1 MRTRLYQMFL
11 KVNKTDDG
19 IPEDKDP
26 IILWGTRGAGNITFF
41 AKVASGQPG
50 TWAMGLISRLVLV
63 IMLLSKGQKASQRI
77 NSRCM
82 SHVYR
87 NGACFQAQNQR
98 ETPFLRIQHSL
109 IYAVKP
115 QRNKSRS
122 ENDTGCCHWINLEV
136 SPFQLT
142 DQTTTLQNIQK
153 VSGFLQVRPCARN
166 LQVQGSCIPVASLF
180 AE

>member
-1 MRTRLYQMFL
+1 MRTRFYQMFL

-19 IPEDKDP
+19 IPKDKDP

-41 AKVASGQPG
+41 ANVASGQPG
-50 TWAMGLISRLVLV
+50 TWAKGLISRLVLV
-63 IMLLSKGQKASQRI
+63 IMLLSKGQKTSQRI

-87 NGACFQAQNQR
+87 NGACVQAQNQR

-109 IYAVKP
+109 IYDVKP

-122 ENDTGCCHWINLEV
+122 KNVTGCCHWINLEV
-136 SPFQLT
+136 PRF
-142 DQTTTLQNIQK
+142 
-153 VSGFLQVRPCARN
+153 N
-166 LQVQGSCIPVASLF
+166 LQTKQSLSNIFKKCQDFCELGHAPEISKCRVVGIPVASLF

>member
-1 MRTRLYQMFL
+1 MRSRLYQMFL

-19 IPEDKDP
+19 IPKDKNP
-26 IILWGTRGAGNITFF
+26 IILWGTRGAGTITVF

-50 TWAMGLISRLVLV
+50 TWAMGLISRLVIV
-63 IMLLSKGQKASQRI
+63 IMLLSKGQKTSQWI
-77 NSRCM
+77 SSRCM

-109 IYAVKP
+109 NYAIKP

-136 SPFQLT
+136 PPFQLT
-142 DQTTTLQNIQK
+142 DQTITIQNIQK
-153 VSGFLQVRPCARN
+153 VSGFLRVRPCFRN
-166 LQVQGSCIPVASLF
+166 IQVQSSCIPVASLF

>member
-19 IPEDKDP
+19 IPKDKDP

-41 AKVASGQPG
+41 ANVASGQPG
-50 TWAMGLISRLVLV
+50 TWAKGLISRLVLV
-63 IMLLSKGQKASQRI
+63 MMLLSKGQKTSQRI

-87 NGACFQAQNQR
+87 NGACVQAQNQR

-109 IYAVKP
+109 IYDVKP

-136 SPFQLT
+136 QLT
-142 DQTTTLQNIQK
+142 DKAITIQNIQK
-153 VSGFLQVRPCARN
+153 VSGFLRVRPCARN